1 MTGTLDSAALRAE
14 LLRRR
19 LRGTAAPAAGIEVQ
33 PRDRPLPLSPAQRRM
48 WILDQLRPG
57 STEYLMTSARR
68 VRGPLDTAALRTAL
82 DGLVARH
89 ETLRTR
95 FPLVDG
101 EPVQVIDPPS
111 PAVLDVV
118 DLTALPGAEQQARVA
133 AIASTER
140 VPVDLADGPMLRAT
154 LAVLSDVEHVL
165 VLTVHHV
172 AADGWSEDI
181 LLRELR
187 TGYDA
192 ALAGKPAPHP
202 SLPVQYADYAAWQA
216 GRLSGDRLDKE
227 VGYWRDR
234 LAGVTPVEL
243 PADRPRPAVRDGA
256 GDLLRATLPAEV
268 AQPLLALAKA
278 RGASPFLLLSAAVA
292 VLLGRHTGST
302 DITIGTPVAGRDRAE
317 VQDVVG
323 LFLNTIV
330 LRADLSGAPTFGEVL
345 DRVRATAMDAYSH
358 QDVPF
363 EKLVDELSPERDPS
377 RTPLFST
384 MVLWQD
390 ADAAVPAAGLAFE
403 PVAVGETTAKFDLT
417 VSATPR
423 ADGGIA
429 LAFTY
434 ATALFD
440 AATVRR
446 VADRMAALLASAV
459 AHPDTPVADL
469 PALPEAELA
478 DVLHT
483 WNATSA
489 DYPAAT
495 LTELLS
501 AQAARTPD
509 AVAVRFAGAALTY
522 AELDAES
529 SRLAHQLSGLGVGP
543 ESVVAVCLPRSAGL
557 VTALVGVLKA
567 GGAYLPL
574 DPDYPAERLAYMLA
588 DSGARVLVADEARPD
603 VEHTVLIGQDRS
615 ALPAAAPS
623 PAITPDNAAYVIY
636 TSGSTGRPKGV
647 LVPHRGIVNRLLWMQ
662 DEYGLDGTDRVLQKT
677 PYSFDVSVWEFF
689 WPLIT
694 GATLVVAAPGGHRDP
709 AYLAEL
715 IRAEGVTTLHFVPS
729 MLRAFLA
736 YEVGELP
743 SLRRMMCSGE
753 ALPADLVTGVAERI
767 GCPLHN
773 LYGPTEASVDVTYT
787 PCTPGEPVTIG
798 WPVANTRTYVV
809 DADLRPVPLG
819 VPGELVLAGVQLARG
834 YLAKPGLTAE
844 RFVPDPFAAEPGG
857 RVYRTGDLVRQR
869 ADGAVEYLGRI
880 DHQVKVNGHRIE
892 LGEIEAVL
900 TEHPGVADAAVAVRD
915 GQLVAYT
922 VGTADA
928 DALRAHLA
936 ARLPEHMV
944 PAHWMAM
951 DALPLTS
958 SGKTDRG
965 ALPAPERTRGTEREF
980 LAPRTELEA
989 AVATALAGALGIEA
1003 VGVHDSFFQL
1013 GGDSMRAIRAVGLLR
1028 SAGLTVSVQ
1037 DMFTHQ
1043 SAAALAAL
1051 IERGA
1056 GTAVDEIVVERFAQL
1071 SADDRAL
1078 LPADV
1083 VDAYPLAM
1091 TQAGMTYEMLAA
1103 DHRAVYQNVSC
1114 YIVRDDLPFAVEALR
1129 SAGESLIA
1137 RHEILR
1143 TSFDLAGYSEPLQ
1156 LVHAEA
1162 HLPVEWTD
1170 LTGLDAAEQRRVVEE
1185 FLLSERGKPVDIA
1198 HAPQLRYHVHQISET
1213 EFWLTHTEAHAIL
1226 DGWSHTSVVAE
1237 LIDTYRAI
1245 RHDRDPGLKPVPEV
1259 RFADFIALERK
1270 ALASPEQRAFWAGKV
1285 HGDERL
1291 TLPEAWGA
1299 HAADRKATI
1308 VEVQY
1313 ADLLPRLRALAAVAG
1328 ASLKSVLHSAHLK
1341 AMSVVTGRTRFFGGL
1356 VCNGRPEHDRG
1367 DEVRGMY
1374 LNTVPYAADT
1384 SAATWRDLVA
1394 RVFAGEAELWPN
1406 RRYPMPAI
1414 QREWGGE
1421 GTLIEVAFGFLDF
1434 HVMDWNSE
1442 SVGMVDDFSPSELPL
1457 EVWTFPGILRLGGRP
1472 SRIGAEQLELL
1483 ARLYRHV
1490 LEAMAA
1496 DPDGDATA
1504 IGLPPADAAAAI
1516 AAGNDTDRP
1525 FPGGPFVHDLVRAR
1539 AESTPDAIA
1548 LRQGETTVTYAE
1560 LLANADALAEHLA
1573 ATGVGPE
1580 KVVGLHLPRGIDL
1593 TTAMLAVLVS
1603 GAAYLPLD
1611 PEYPADRLDYMV
1623 GDAAVHTFITLSTL
1637 LRPVLPEGV
1646 RILEIDDHP
1655 HPRTTPVPATPTRH
1669 DLAAGGRTPSPPITP
1684 ESLAYVIYTSG
1695 STGKPKGVAVPHRGA
1710 LNLRHAQLEHLDV
1723 RPGDRVLQFASPS
1736 FDASVWELLMALTN
1750 GAELVLPPPDT
1761 DPGDLRAQAALVTHM
1776 TVPPSILDRY
1786 SPADFPALR
1795 VVVSAGEACTGEQ
1808 VARWA
1813 DAATFVNAYGPTEI
1827 TVCASLSAIP
1837 ATGAPAAPSIGLPI
1851 GNVKGYVLDAEL
1863 RPLATGVR
1871 GELYVGGPG
1880 VVRGYLGKP
1889 GLTADR
1895 FLPDPY
1901 SAEPGARLYRTG
1913 DVVSRN
1919 ADGTLQ
1925 YHGRA
1930 DHQVKIRGLR
1940 VELGEIEEAL
1950 AGHPGV
1956 AGVIVTVHRGASG
1969 DATLVAYTRPSDT
1982 PATGADLREHL
1993 RDKLPRHMVPT
2004 HYISVEEFPTTPAG
2018 KIDRAALPVP
2028 GDERPTLDLPYTA
2041 PRTDLERLM
2050 ADTWAQAL
2058 GVARVGVHDD
2068 FFDLGGHSLVMM
2080 RVIAALR
2087 TKAGVELRFRTFME
2101 HRTIAGIA
2109 ATVEGGGVGAD
2120 ALLWIRQGGTG
2131 TPLVCVHPGGG
2142 SAHWYSR
2149 LAPHIPE
2156 HVPVLAFEWPG
2167 PHPGAVPTAEVM
2179 ADRYLA
2185 ELRAA
2190 QPHGPYRLFSWCG
2203 GSGIATEMAH
2213 RLVNEGEQVTF
2224 MLLDPGLD
2232 VHTRPAGWS
2241 EFALI
2246 KRLDDLVTAIA
2257 DGGPEQNTPARREE
2271 ILTLLN
2277 HLVDDAPDGGV
2288 TLPEDGVG
2296 DMWPRAVRTWR
2307 EVMEMDLTYRHRR
2320 FTGDLHL
2327 IMTDELADGEHEV
2340 ADGQTAD
2347 DYLGRWRELVGD
2359 VHVHRVPGD
2368 HFGVMREPHV
2378 GVLGGVVTSII
2389 EPSGAAPE
2397 GD

>member
-19 LRGTAAPAAGIEVQ
+19 LRGVAAPAAGIAIQ
-33 PRDRPLPLSPAQRRM
+33 PRDRPLPLSPAQQRM

-68 VRGPLDTAALRTAL
+68 VRGPLDVAALRTAL

-111 PAVLDVV
+111 PASLDVV
-118 DLTALPGAEQQARVA
+118 DLTALPRAEQEARVA
-133 AIASTER
+133 AISSTER
-140 VPVDLADGPMLRAT
+140 VPVDLSVGPMLRAT
-154 LAVLSDVEHVL
+154 LAELSDVEHVV

-216 GRLSGDRLDKE
+216 GRLSGDRLDE
-227 VGYWRDR
+227 EIGYWRER

-243 PADRPRPAVRDGA
+243 PADRPRPVVRDAA
-256 GDLLRATLPAEV
+256 GELLRFTLGAEV
-268 AQPLLALAKA
+268 AQPLLERA
-278 RGASPFLLLSAAVA
+278 RAQGASPFLLLSAAVA
-292 VLLGRHTGST
+292 VLLSRHTGST
-302 DITIGTPVAGRDRAE
+302 DIAIGTPVAGRDRAE
-317 VQDVVG
+317 TQDVVG

-390 ADAAVPAAGLAFE
+390 ADAAGPAHGLSFE

-429 LAFTY
+429 FAFTY

-440 AATVRR
+440 ATTMHR
-446 VADRMAALLASAV
+446 VADRMVTLLTAAV
-459 AHPDTPVADL
+459 RHPDTPVADL
-469 PALPEAELA
+469 AVLPDAELG

-483 WNATSA
+483 WNATA
-489 DYPAAT
+489 TEYPAAT

-509 AVAVRFAGAALTY
+509 TVAVRFAGRSLTY

-529 SRLAHQLSGLGVGP
+529 NRLAHELTALGVGP

-574 DPDYPAERLAYMLA
+574 DPGYPADRLAHMLA
-588 DSGARVLVADEARPD
+588 DSGARVLVADAVRDD

-615 ALPAAAPS
+615 SLPATAPA
-623 PAITPDNAAYVIY
+623 PAITQDNAAYVIY
-636 TSGSTGRPKGV
+636 TSGSTGKPKGV

-709 AYLAEL
+709 AYLADL

-736 YEVGELP
+736 DEIGELP

-753 ALPADLVTGVAERI
+753 ALPADLVTGVAELI

-773 LYGPTEASVDVTYT
+773 LYGPTEAAVDVTYT

-819 VPGELVLAGVQLARG
+819 TPGELVLAGVQLARG
-834 YLAKPGLTAE
+834 YLAKPALTAE
-844 RFVPDPFAAEPGG
+844 RFVPDPFAAEAGG
-857 RVYRTGDLVRQR
+857 RLYRTGDLVRQR
-869 ADGAVEYLGRI
+869 ADGAVEYLGRL
-880 DHQVKVNGHRIE
+880 DHQVKVRGHRVE

-900 TEHPGVADAAVAVRD
+900 TEHPDVADAAVAVRD
-915 GQLVAYT
+915 EQLVAYV
-922 VGTADA
+922 VGTADT

-936 ARLPEHMV
+936 ARLPEHMM
-944 PAHWMAM
+944 PAHWTAMA
-951 DALPLTS
+951 ALPLTA

-965 ALPAPERTRGTEREF
+965 ALPAPERGRATGQEF
-980 LAPRTELEA
+980 VAPRTELETT
-989 AVATALAGALGIEA
+989 VATALAGALGIEA

-1028 SAGLTVSVQ
+1028 SAGITVSVQ

-1043 SAAALAAL
+1043 STAALVAL
-1051 IERGA
+1051 VERGA
-1056 GTAVDEIVVERFAQL
+1056 GTAVDELIVERFAQL
-1071 SADDRAL
+1071 TPEDRAL

-1103 DHRAVYQNVSC
+1103 DTRAVYQNVSC
-1114 YIVRDDLPFAVEALR
+1114 YIVRDDLPFDVEALR
-1129 SAGESLIA
+1129 SAGESLVA

-1143 TSFDLAGYSEPLQ
+1143 TSFDLVTYSEPLQ

-1170 LTGLDAAEQRRVVEE
+1170 LTGLDPAEQRRVVDE

-1198 HAPQLRYHVHQISET
+1198 RAPQLRYHAHQISQT

-1245 RHDRDPGLKPVPEV
+1245 RHDRDLALKPVPKV
-1259 RFADFIALERK
+1259 RFADFVALERK
-1270 ALASPEQRAFWAGKV
+1270 ALASAEQRAFWAGKV

-1291 TLPEAWGA
+1291 TLPEAWCA

-1308 VEVQY
+1308 VEVRY

-1341 AMSVVTGRTRFFGGL
+1341 AMSVATGRTRFFGGL

-1374 LNTVPYAADT
+1374 LNTVPFAADT
-1384 SAATWRDLVA
+1384 STATWRELVA

-1434 HVMDWNSE
+1434 HVMDWNSD
-1442 SVGMVDDFSPSELPL
+1442 SVGMMDDFSPSELPL

-1504 IGLPPADAAAAI
+1504 IGLPPADAATAI
-1516 AAGNDTDRP
+1516 AAGNATDRP
-1525 FPGGPFVHDLVRAR
+1525 FPTETTIHGLVRAQ

-1548 LRQGETTVTYAE
+1548 LRQGEVTVTYAE
-1560 LLANADALAEHLA
+1560 LVAGAEALAAHLA
-1573 ATGVGPE
+1573 STGVGPE
-1580 KVVGLHLPRGIDL
+1580 KVVGLHLPRGVDL
-1593 TTAMLAVLVS
+1593 TTAALAVLMS

-1611 PEYPADRLDYMV
+1611 PEYPADRLDHMV
-1623 GDAAVHTFITLSTL
+1623 DDAAVHTFVTLSTL
-1637 LRPVLPEGV
+1637 PRPVLPEGV
-1646 RILEIDDHP
+1646 RLLEIDDHP
-1655 HPRTTPVPATPTRH
+1655 HRPTQPGPTGHDRAVDRTPTL
-1669 DLAAGGRTPSPPITP
+1669 D
-1684 ESLAYVIYTSG
+1684 SLAYVIYTSG
-1695 STGKPKGVAVPHRGA
+1695 STGRPKGVAVPHRGA

-1761 DPGDLRAQAALVTHM
+1761 DPGDLRATAGLVTHM

-1786 SPADFPALR
+1786 APADFPALR

-1813 DAATFVNAYGPTEI
+1813 DAATFVNAYGPTEV
-1827 TVCASLSAIP
+1827 TVCASLAAIP
-1837 ATGAPAAPSIGLPI
+1837 ATGTPAAPSIGLPL
-1851 GNVKGYVLDAEL
+1851 GNVKCYVLDAEL
-1863 RPLATGVR
+1863 RPLTAGVR

-1880 VVRGYLGKP
+1880 VVRGYLGQP

-1895 FLPDPY
+1895 FLPDPF

-1919 ADGTLQ
+1919 ADGTIQ
-1925 YHGRA
+1925 YLGRA

-1956 AGVIVTVHRGASG
+1956 AGVVVTVHTPASG
-1969 DATLVAYTRPSDT
+1969 NATLVAYTRPADT
-1982 PATGADLREHL
+1982 PVTGAELREHL
-1993 RDKLPRHMVPT
+1993 SSRLPRHMVPT

-2018 KIDRAALPVP
+2018 KIDRKALPAP
-2028 GDERPTLDLPYTA
+2028 GDERPVLDMPYTA

-2068 FFDLGGHSLVMM
+2068 FFDLGGHSLAMM

-2087 TKAGVELRFRTFME
+2087 TRVGVELRFRTFME

-2109 ATVEGGGVGAD
+2109 ATVEGGGVVAG
-2120 ALLWIRQGGTG
+2120 ALLWIRQEGTG
-2131 TPLVCVHPGGG
+2131 IPLVCVHPGGG

-2156 HVPVLAFEWPG
+2156 HVPVIAFEWPG

-2179 ADRYLA
+2179 ADRYLT

-2257 DGGPEQNTPARREE
+2257 EGGPEQNTPARREE
-2271 ILTLLN
+2271 IMELLT
-2277 HLVDDAPDGGV
+2277 HLVDDAPDGGI

-2359 VHVHRVPGD
+2359 VHLHRVPGD

-2378 GVLGGVVTSII
+2378 GVLAGVVTSII
-2389 EPSGAAPE
+2389 ESANTDLE
-2397 GD
+2397 GE